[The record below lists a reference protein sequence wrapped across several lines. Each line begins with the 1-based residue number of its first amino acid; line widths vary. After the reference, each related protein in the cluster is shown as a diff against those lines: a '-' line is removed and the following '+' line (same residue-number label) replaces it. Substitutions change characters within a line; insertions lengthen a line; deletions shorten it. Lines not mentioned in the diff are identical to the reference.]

1 MSLFYSNPQ
10 GGRAGFFAI
19 PCESVV
25 AVTRLNCLIF
35 VDFAANFLARFPLP
49 TLAHFLN
56 VVYFFNMI

>member
-19 PCESVV
+19 PCESVG

-35 VDFAANFLARFPLP
+35 VDFCHQLFAHFPLP

-56 VVYFFNMI
+56 VVFFFNMI